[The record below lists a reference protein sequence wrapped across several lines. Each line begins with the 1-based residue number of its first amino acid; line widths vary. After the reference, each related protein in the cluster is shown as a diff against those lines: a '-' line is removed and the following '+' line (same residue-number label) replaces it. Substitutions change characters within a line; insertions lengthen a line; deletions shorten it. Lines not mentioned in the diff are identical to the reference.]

1 MPLPCGFTASLSLI
15 TTFHHS
21 NRVKAVYLTLAVL
34 TNGSTLEC
42 FFTKL
47 SKTRNRLVMSAFLYA
62 CKAQA
67 LLFATT
73 LRNIM
78 FSPQLNYE
86 ENIME
91 EYAKLLNTI
100 LTKVVFTHMTM
111 FFVFLFSSFYFMPP
125 ELAADMNAK
134 TPPFFPDWFPLSA
147 LGSVIF
153 TLLST
158 AAWILLCNGVKL
170 AFTKFRQASNISSES
185 DKLIKPFII
194 RELDKVAKTHH

>member
-1 MPLPCGFTASLSLI
+1 ML
-15 TTFHHS
+15 
-21 NRVKAVYLTLAVL
+21 
-34 TNGSTLEC
+34 
-42 FFTKL
+42 
-47 SKTRNRLVMSAFLYA
+47 
-62 CKAQA
+62 
-67 LLFATT
+67 
-73 LRNIM
+73 
-78 FSPQLNYE
+78 SPQLNYE

-125 ELAADMNAK
+125 ELAEDMNAK

-170 AFTKFRQASNISSES
+170 AFTKFRQASNTSSES
-185 DKLIKPFII
+185 DKLIKLIANLSELEKEILVSSCLGERIWREDFKTKVAIEKLISLNLISHAWVYNCYEVNALVKPFII
-194 RELDKVAKTHH
+194 SELDKVAKAHH